1 MSTYE
6 DAGGDVLAQV
16 RDLWARLDPVPAG
29 LTDEVKYALS
39 VKLLE
44 AEVAELTRMPALAS
58 RGELGELTRNMSFT
72 GSRLSLMAT
81 VTDEG
86 EELRIDCWVTIP
98 GAEIELHAPGLVQT
112 ETADQD
118 GRVVFTGVA
127 PGSVHFI
134 VWPEPSRTE
143 RPIITP
149 TIDL

>member
-1 MSTYE
+1 MTTSE
-6 DAGGDVLAQV
+6 DAETDVLTQV

-29 LTDEVKYALS
+29 LTDEVRYALS
-39 VKLLE
+39 VRLLE

-58 RGELGELTRNMSFT
+58 RGEVGELTRNMSFT
-72 GSRLSLMAT
+72 GSRMSLMAT

-86 EELRIDCWVTIP
+86 AELRIDCWVTVP
-98 GAEIELHAPGLVQT
+98 GAEIELHAPGLVQAK
-112 ETADQD
+112 TADGD
-118 GRVVFTGVA
+118 GRVVFVGVP

-134 VWPEPSRTE
+134 VWPDPSRAD